1 MSVWLQKCMYGMVVA
16 AFSIPKK
23 GYVLRFI
30 AFHGMNEYSLRLQS
44 VWQNSNLSNKIIITM
59 FSYHFQEDKPPG
71 YTVLELEVTDA
82 DTDINGPPFKFDIV
96 EGAPDHEFRVDSN
109 GVLSTAARFDRD
121 IKDVYDLVIRV
132 YDNGSPSLYS
142 ETTVSK

>member
-1 MSVWLQKCMYGMVVA
+1 
-16 AFSIPKK
+16 
-23 GYVLRFI
+23 
-30 AFHGMNEYSLRLQS
+30 
-44 VWQNSNLSNKIIITM
+44 M
-59 FSYHFQEDKPPG
+59 FSHDFQEDKPPG

-82 DTDINGPPFKFDIV
+82 DTDVNGPPFKFDIV

-109 GVLSTAARFDRD
+109 GVLTTAARFDRD

-142 ETTVSK
+142 ETTVSYTKLPQAFFFRTNKICKCIYNSLCMKWTILQDQSSITRIFIYRN